1 MFMKANNFGPEN
13 IYFIDE
19 STFPLTSYMNKGTN
33 KIRIS
38 RKTREKLKSGDE
50 RSINLIEK

>member
-1 MFMKANNFGPEN
+1 MKANNFGPEN